1 MNENEINLEKE
12 EPKTDYHK
20 ILKDI
25 FVYKEKDDTVIPIIQ
40 SSTEITHIS
49 SFFFD
54 SSIKIEYKISFIK
67 ELSSLFISNPI
78 LIPFIEK
85 CMALNNDSL
94 YYIAFSLYLNKEN
107 TEEEQEVIKSFLKL
121 LVKSIQV
128 TKEIVEF
135 IYQKMSTLYYIESD
149 KALFIKLIELF

>member
-1 MNENEINLEKE
+1 
-12 EPKTDYHK
+12 
-20 ILKDI
+20 
-25 FVYKEKDDTVIPIIQ
+25 
-40 SSTEITHIS
+40 
-49 SFFFD
+49 
-54 SSIKIEYKISFIK
+54 
-67 ELSSLFISNPI
+67 
-78 LIPFIEK
+78 
-85 CMALNNDSL
+85 MALNNDSL

-149 KALFIKLIELF
+149 KALFIKLIELLILVFTVENEEEKQIQQYIYFNGKGSEMTTTLNDNRRNI